1 MRSSDWS
8 SDVCSSDLS
17 RPKRWAP
24 LWAPPPPP
32 SRSARQLLVRRRV
45 RARRIVAEAA
55 DLVLFIGFEIA
66 FEPFDMAVAL
76 EREDVRRE
84 AIEEEAVV
92 ADDHRAAR
100 KILQRLFEC
109 RQRFG
114 VEIVGRFVEQQHV
127 AALFQHLRHMD
138 DRKST
143 RLNSSH

>member
-32 SRSARQLLVRRRV
+32 SLSARQLLIRRRV

-66 FEPFDMAVAL
+66 FEPFAMAIAL
-76 EREDVRRE
+76 ERQDVRRE

-92 ADDHRAAR
+92 DDDHGEAR
-100 KILQRLFEC
+100 EILES
-109 RQRFG
+109 
-114 VEIVGRFVEQQHV
+114 FVEQIGREHV
-127 AALFQHLRHMD
+127 GNPVKNAHLEIR
-138 DRKST
+138 
-143 RLNSSH
+143 N

>member
-32 SRSARQLLVRRRV
+32 SRSARQLLIRRRV

-55 DLVLFIGFEIA
+55 DLVLFIGFEIS
-66 FEPFDMAVAL
+66 FEPFDMAIAL
-76 EREDVRRE
+76 ERQDVRRE

-92 ADDHRAAR
+92 ADDHGAAR
-100 KILQRLFEC
+100 EIFERFRSEEHTSELQSLMRISYAVFCLKKKKK
-109 RQRFG
+109 
-114 VEIVGRFVEQQHV
+114 HT
-127 AALFQHLRHMD
+127 HHTD
-138 DRKST
+138 
-143 RLNSSH
+143 

>member
-17 RPKRWAP
+17 RAKICAP
-24 LWAPPPPP
+24 IWSPPPPP
-32 SRSARQLLVRRRV
+32 SRSARQLLIRRRV

-66 FEPFDMAVAL
+66 FEPFDMAIAL
-76 EREDVRRE
+76 ERQDVRRE

-92 ADDHRAAR
+92 ADDHGAAR
-100 KILQRLFEC
+100 EIFE
-109 RQRFG
+109 RFFERRERFG
-114 VEIVGRFVEQQHV
+114 VEIVGR
-127 AALFQHLRHMD
+127 L